1 MIQILQLFVRLCL
14 FQGQAHDVP
23 RSEVLLFI
31 AGLAAIISNSV
42 NAIPNMGVFSGILIS
57 IGQVLLFAVL
67 ISLILKVRGMGE
79 RSIQAL
85 TGMFGA
91 TTLLQLIALP
101 FFSWHEKLLPDDP
114 NIEMALTTPL
124 IITAGIAIW
133 SLAVMT
139 SILRQTME
147 TKNGVAFL
155 LIIGCQSAV
164 MFVIMNLS
172 GNASG

>member
-1 MIQILQLFVRLCL
+1 
-14 FQGQAHDVP
+14 
-23 RSEVLLFI
+23 
-31 AGLAAIISNSV
+31 
-42 NAIPNMGVFSGILIS
+42 
-57 IGQVLLFAVL
+57 
-67 ISLILKVRGMGE
+67 
-79 RSIQAL
+79 
-85 TGMFGA
+85 
-91 TTLLQLIALP
+91 
-101 FFSWHEKLLPDDP
+101 
-114 NIEMALTTPL
+114 MALTTPL

>member
-42 NAIPNMGVFSGILIS
+42 NAIPNMGVFSGILLS

-79 RSIQAL
+79 LLRCHQPKQKELLMEGYIDNQLSIYYL
-85 TGMFGA
+85 
-91 TTLLQLIALP
+91 
-101 FFSWHEKLLPDDP
+101 
-114 NIEMALTTPL
+114 N
-124 IITAGIAIW
+124 
-133 SLAVMT
+133 
-139 SILRQTME
+139 
-147 TKNGVAFL
+147 
-155 LIIGCQSAV
+155 
-164 MFVIMNLS
+164 
-172 GNASG
+172 